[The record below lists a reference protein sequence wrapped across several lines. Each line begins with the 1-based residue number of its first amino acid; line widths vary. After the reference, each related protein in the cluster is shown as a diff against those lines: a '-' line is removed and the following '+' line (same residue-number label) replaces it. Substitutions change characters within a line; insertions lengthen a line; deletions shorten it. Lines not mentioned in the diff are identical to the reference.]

1 MLRDEQIKRLIENYN
16 ISFTV
21 DLKAASYCGGLMLGR
36 HPCIWCTWDKR
47 SGLSRI
53 EWKPQ
58 SSSHHLEMLI
68 KLCDQ
73 YQGDGVGVVS
83 EQGAESIY
91 WRAPRS
97 GRILSYKGNPYP
109 YLHGRYLE
117 RTVLFSIIFLDT
129 FSQLHTLS
137 FLYCYFCICIL
148 LQKTY
153 YATITRSEYGYF
165 VSALGPLAFGGGNRR
180 PEVRVRTQSTRYD
193 LNHLIF
199 GISVPDY
206 PKITVE
212 TTIL

>member
-1 MLRDEQIKRLIENYN
+1 MTHRLKLLLCPQHSVNNQVYLWVTSAPECNYNVSIMLRDEQIKRLIENYN

-129 FSQLHTLS
+129 FSSSTL
-137 FLYCYFCICIL
+137 CHFCTVIF
-148 LQKTY
+148 
-153 YATITRSEYGYF
+153 AF
-165 VSALGPLAFGGGNRR
+165 VFFYKRLIMPL
-180 PEVRVRTQSTRYD
+180 
-193 LNHLIF
+193 
-199 GISVPDY
+199 
-206 PKITVE
+206 
-212 TTIL
+212 

>member
-58 SSSHHLEMLI
+58 SSSHHLEMLT
-68 KLCDQ
+68 KLCEQ

-97 GRILSYKGNPYP
+97 GRILSYKGNPCS

-153 YATITRSEYGYF
+153 YATN
-165 VSALGPLAFGGGNRR
+165 PFG
-180 PEVRVRTQSTRYD
+180 VRILCVRARASGLRW
-193 LNHLIF
+193 
-199 GISVPDY
+199 G
-206 PKITVE
+206 
-212 TTIL
+212 

>member
-1 MLRDEQIKRLIENYN
+1 MLRDEQIKRLIEV
-16 ISFTV
+16 IKQHDHIV
-21 DLKAASYCGGLMLGR
+21 DLKAASYCGGLMTPPLYMVYKFGWVETTMIL
-36 HPCIWCTWDKR
+36 PPP
-47 SGLSRI
+47 GNV
-53 EWKPQ
+53 EW
-58 SSSHHLEMLI
+58 
-68 KLCDQ
+68 
-73 YQGDGVGVVS
+73 YQDGVGVVS

-180 PEVRVRTQSTRYD
+180 PEVWVRTQSTRYD

-212 TTIL
+212 TTILW